1 MNFTSTNQPKMVGFF
16 LPCELYSLRAMRRTG
31 QFQVSFRSVS
41 GQFLNRII
49 HLKLNHRRKEVIAI
63 PQMIKRTSNRV
74 ASIAGHILQDKKSSK
89 SAKSVAGSAL
99 AQAKPK
105 ASSKKKN

>member
-1 MNFTSTNQPKMVGFF
+1 M
-16 LPCELYSLRAMRRTG
+16 
-31 QFQVSFRSVS
+31 
-41 GQFLNRII
+41 
-49 HLKLNHRRKEVIAI
+49 I

-74 ASIAGHILQDKKSSK
+74 ASIAGRILQDKKSSN

>member
-1 MNFTSTNQPKMVGFF
+1 
-16 LPCELYSLRAMRRTG
+16 MRP
-31 QFQVSFRSVS
+31 
-41 GQFLNRII
+41 
-49 HLKLNHRRKEVIAI
+49 HKAKEVIVI

-74 ASIAGHILQDKKSSK
+74 ASIAGRILQDKKSSR

-105 ASSKKKN
+105 ANSKKKH